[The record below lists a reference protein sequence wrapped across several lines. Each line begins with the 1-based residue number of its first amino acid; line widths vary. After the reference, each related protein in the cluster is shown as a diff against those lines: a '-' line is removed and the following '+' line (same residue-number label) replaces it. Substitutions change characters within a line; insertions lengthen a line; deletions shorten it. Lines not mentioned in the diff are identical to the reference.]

1 MQGELCTRSSCTR
14 VAFYID
20 DASRCVV
27 PEGACLEHVL
37 ALLETGEDRPST
49 VPHRAHLAIHDP
61 CVPKPDR
68 RGLIMIVS
76 RGFSGFDLVED
87 TS

>member
-1 MQGELCTRSSCTR
+1 MYRQHALEERNSLVHARRALCTRSSCTR

-37 ALLETGEDRPST
+37 ALLET
-49 VPHRAHLAIHDP
+49 
-61 CVPKPDR
+61 R
-68 RGLIMIVS
+68 R
-76 RGFSGFDLVED
+76 
-87 TS
+87 